1 MPLFKLNKSKEASA
15 KPEGKPQEQENT
27 YTNIFEKKEEK
38 PKETGE
44 ESQVIS
50 GVYAK
55 EEEQIKG
62 KENVLGP
69 LPELEQK
76 IVGAFDPSKRNLKI
90 VRGLFIGLLVISVL
104 VIGFFYTELNP
115 DFDLLSSIRGPN
127 TAQQLNNSRDQIIA
141 QQTSINQKNYLL
153 LNYYLQELS
162 YIADSYG
169 KARNGQISPEELMNL
184 QDQFLVTYENALTK
198 WKEPIAVGDIPL
210 ETFQDEL
217 KAALQDELKQLS
229 KETETTAILNEIDD
243 YRATHKL
250 IGNKRLDSFF
260 STNIDEIRSDLP
272 RDDTKLYALT
282 EEILD
287 ILNNDFSTISM
298 LKQKRVE
305 WASIINEIEKITK
318 SVDTLYNTGFFEE
331 LGGIQYSSYDFD
343 AGSNE
348 IILSGKAKRDDGT
361 TFSLIAN
368 LMDALENSD
377 MFTNVDNRSFPKTGS
392 EDEGYVSPFRIE
404 LTIE

>member
-1 MPLFKLNKSKEASA
+1 MPLFNLKKSEKAS
-15 KPEGKPQEQENT
+15 PEQENT
-27 YTNIFEKKEEK
+27 YTNIFEQKEKKSK
-38 PKETGE
+38 DKVS
-44 ESQVIS
+44 ESKVIS
-50 GVYAK
+50 AVFAK
-55 EEEQIKG
+55 EEEQTQER
-62 KENVLGP
+62 ENVLGP

-90 VRGLFIGLLVISVL
+90 IRGLFITLVVISLL

-115 DFDLLSSIRGPN
+115 NFDLLSSLRGPN
-127 TAQQLNNSRDQIIA
+127 TAQQLNNSKNQIIT

-162 YIADSYG
+162 YLADSYG

-184 QDQFLVTYENALTK
+184 QDKFLVTYENAMTK
-198 WKEPIAVGDIPL
+198 WKEPIATANIPV
-210 ETFQDEL
+210 EIFQDEL
-217 KAALQDELKQLS
+217 KIALQNELKQLS
-229 KETETTAILNEIDD
+229 KETETEAILAEIDN
-243 YRATHKL
+243 YRATYKL
-250 IGNKRLDSFF
+250 IGNQHLANFF
-260 STNIDEIRSDLP
+260 SKNTDEIKSDLP
-272 RDDTKLYALT
+272 RDDTKFYALT
-282 EEILD
+282 QEILD
-287 ILNNDFSTISM
+287 ILKNDFSTIST
-298 LKQKRVE
+298 LKQNRVH
-305 WASIINEIEKITK
+305 WSGIVNEIEKVTK

-331 LGGIQYSSYDFD
+331 LGGIEYSSYDFD

-368 LMDALENSD
+368 LMDALEKSD

-404 LTIE
+404 LTLAN

>member
-1 MPLFKLNKSKEASA
+1 MPLFKLKKSKKAS
-15 KPEGKPQEQENT
+15 KEQENI

-38 PKETGE
+38 PKDAAE
-44 ESQVIS
+44 ESEIIS

-55 EEEQIKG
+55 EDEQTRK
-62 KENVLGP
+62 KDNVLGP

-90 VRGLFIGLLVISVL
+90 ARSLFIGLIIVSLL
-104 VIGFFYTELNP
+104 EIGFFYMELNP

-127 TAQQLNNSRDQIIA
+127 TAQRLNNSKAQIIT

-169 KARNGQISPEELMNL
+169 KARGGQISPQELTDL
-184 QDQFLVTYENALTK
+184 QDKFLVTYENALTK
-198 WKEPIAVGDIPL
+198 WKEPIAVANIPV
-210 ETFQDEL
+210 EIFQDKL
-217 KAALQDELKQLS
+217 RIALQDELKQLN
-229 KETETTAILNEIDD
+229 KETKTPTILAETDN

-250 IGNKRLDSFF
+250 IGNKRLASFF
-260 STNIDEIRSDLP
+260 SKNIDDIKSDLP

-287 ILNNDFSTISM
+287 ILKNDFSTISM
-298 LKQKRVE
+298 LKQKRIE
-305 WASIINEIEKITK
+305 WAEIINEIEKVTK

-368 LMDALENSD
+368 LMDALEKSD
-377 MFTNVDNRSFPKTGS
+377 MFKNVDNRSFPKTGS

-404 LTIE
+404 LTLE